1 MPPLLPGNLK
11 RSTTSLYF
19 LSCVDVCDD
28 VVHISGD
35 VLFCVGRIVMWVG
48 CGVCIVVWDTVDTFN
63 AQRSTHLA
71 FV

>member
-35 VLFCVGRIVMWVG
+35 VLFCVGRIVLIGW
-48 CGVCIVVWDTVDTFN
+48 GV
-63 AQRSTHLA
+63 
-71 FV
+71 